1 MKRSLSLALLLG
13 AWHLGGGP
21 EVALGAER
29 MVGACLRNETR
40 STQTYRIQ
48 WSTESKWFPNRLE
61 AGKTW
66 CHWRPAKPGTTL
78 VAESDGRRVSV
89 PLRVAV
95 CESMSKC
102 TAGKAFAQHSTKILA
117 PPTSEPSGDA
127 EVFWRETAT
136 DRIQIKVVGDR
147 VVGRWT
153 FPKKK
158 PAASS
163 PPPAPAPA
171 SRPMKLFVKTLT
183 GKTIPLEVNRT
194 DTVRAVKEA
203 IRGKEGIRP
212 EQQRL
217 IFGGKQLEDAKTLL
231 DYNVMPDST
240 FHLVLRLQGR

>member
-13 AWHLGGGP
+13 ALHLGGAP
-21 EVALGAER
+21 EVVLGAER
-29 MVGACLRNETR
+29 MVGACLRNETS

-48 WSTESKWFPNRLE
+48 WSTDSKWYPVGLE
-61 AGKTW
+61 AGRTW

-78 VAESDGRRVSV
+78 VAESDGRRVPV
-89 PLRVAV
+89 PLRVTV

-102 TAGKAFAQHSTKILA
+102 SGQKAFAQHSTKILA
-117 PPTSEPSGDA
+117 PPSSEPSGDA

-158 PAASS
+158 PPASS
-163 PPPAPAPA
+163 PAPAPA
-171 SRPMKLFVKTLT
+171 SKPMKLYVKTLT
-183 GKTIPLEVNRT
+183 GKTIPLKVNRT

-203 IRGKEGIRP
+203 VRKKEGIAP

-217 IFGGKQLEDAKTLL
+217 IFAGRQLEDAKTLR
-231 DYNVMPDST
+231 DYNVSPEST
-240 FHLVLRLQGR
+240 FHLVLRLRGR